1 MSSSK
6 LLLFQ
11 RKKVVILKL
20 RLQIQSFPIIN
31 EINEMV
37 NNE

>member
-11 RKKVVILKL
+11 RKKVVILKF

>member
-31 EINEMV
+31 EINEIV
-37 NNE
+37 NNQ